1 MESTREQVLH
11 LLQERGDATVAGL
24 AEALGVGQASLR
36 RHLDHLRVDGLVDV
50 RLEHH
55 GVGRPSFVFY
65 STEDG
70 AERTPAGYS
79 RLLSRLYAGLRSL
92 DHAQVRGR
100 DGAEVLRTAF
110 GAVAEQVAQE
120 HQAEVAADSLEERV
134 AQTSQALQSEGIVDG
149 WTEREDGYHLT
160 NSACPYRQAAMASSG
175 PCELDRRTIELLV
188 AAPVRQIG
196 RIVDGKAICE
206 YIVAPERQKQTR

>member
-1 MESTREQVLH
+1 MLH
-11 LLQERGDATVAGL
+11 LLQARGDATVADL
-24 AEALGVGQASLR
+24 AGALGVGQASLR

-50 RLEHH
+50 RLEHR

-65 STEDG
+65 STEKG

-79 RLLSRLYAGLRSL
+79 RLLSRLCAGLRSL
-92 DHAQVRGR
+92 DQAQVRGR
-100 DGAEVLRTAF
+100 DGAELLRTTF

-120 HQAEVAADSLEERV
+120 HQSEVAADSLEDRV
-134 AQTSQALQSEGIVDG
+134 AQTSHALQSEGIVDG

-160 NSACPYRQAAMASSG
+160 NSACPYRQAAMASPG
-175 PCELDRRTIELLV
+175 PCELDRRAIELLL

-196 RIVDGKAICE
+196 RIVDGQAICE
-206 YIVAPERQKQTR
+206 YVVAPERQKQTR